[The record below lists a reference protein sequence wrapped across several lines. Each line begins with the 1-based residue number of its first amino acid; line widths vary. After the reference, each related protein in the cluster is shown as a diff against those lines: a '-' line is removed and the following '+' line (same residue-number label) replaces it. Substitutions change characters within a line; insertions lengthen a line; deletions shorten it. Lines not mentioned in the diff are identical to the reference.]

1 MTISVHAKVAEQI
14 GAINPKV
21 EDKVVGVLVERE
33 LTKRADALVV
43 VLDGLSKLE
52 SDLKKI
58 RPDMEMYSPDDGSLA
73 ASAFSKAK
81 NEEKKKMNEKIAKYT
96 NAITKALDK
105 GDYGDV
111 YNLKNQKPGGSGDS
125 EKTDTDAD

>member
-21 EDKVVGVLVERE
+21 EDKVVGVLVDRE
-33 LTKRADALVV
+33 LTKRADALVM
-43 VLDGLSKLE
+43 VLDALAKLE
-52 SDLKKI
+52 SDAKKI
-58 RPDMEMYSPDDGSLA
+58 KPDMMMYDKDSGELA
-73 ASAFSKAK
+73 AEAFSKPK
-81 NEEKKKMNEKIAKYT
+81 QEEKKKMNEKIAKYT